1 MKNNAWS
8 KMLGNLGKIKDL
20 KENKENE
27 NDNSKEVDVFQT
39 IEELNQKNL
48 LLEIENQ
55 NLKKKLESNSED
67 KKTNKKM
74 WWKLAFIGMKNKFK
88 LKTDVSKV
96 QSDSAKIAEIIKQK
110 DDLQEIN
117 EKMIDMLTEKEIENE
132 NLSNEYAQYKAQYKV
147 EVQCQNEKYLKEI
160 EYLENRIQELQASK
174 KENQVF
180 DVLKDYDEQM
190 DNFKKQITDY
200 ENQQKEL
207 LYQIN
212 DKDQKIDDLNRTIK
226 NMEMDYL
233 SLSNK
238 IDDQDKINMEGI
250 NDNILLEEEN
260 KSLKM
265 EIRSLKDTI
274 EKKRKEIEELEED
287 QIKQIEIKQ
296 QEIDRL
302 KGIIGNKAEE
312 IEKLETQNKSL
323 TIGFREKNSQII
335 KIKEDLDEEKR
346 KNTAIEE
353 KLKKNTKELI
363 EMKDYYNKFKTNNEK
378 SLKEYEEKLD
388 EIRENNK
395 NLLQQNKELLAK
407 IKENNTEKKEED
419 NLADILEEEEEREK
433 QEKLGTN
440 YRQSEEI
447 NYYKNENKLLT
458 EEIKG
463 LKEELSNNAH
473 ALIELDNLEK
483 NLEKLKM
490 ENDELSN
497 ENKELKNKL
506 EKEKQN
512 KLEKKDTLTDIQKQD
527 SSSKLLKTFRK
538 VSNLVSLVKKESS
551 KVYNAELDKI
561 KLQQD
566 IELLKKLNKEAK
578 EGYEKQIENL
588 KNSILMMKIKYSD
601 MEMEKDKQILKYQ
614 NTFKAIINQC
624 KSNGIKMDI
633 KW

>member
-132 NLSNEYAQYKAQYKV
+132 NLNHEYEQYKV
-147 EVQCQNEKYLKEI
+147 EVKCQNDKYLEKI
-160 EYLENRIQELQASK
+160 EYLKNRIQELQASY

-180 DVLKDYDEQM
+180 DVLKDDEQM

-250 NDNILLEEEN
+250 NDNILLQEEN

-274 EKKRKEIEELEED
+274 EKKRKEIEDLEED
-287 QIKQIEIKQ
+287 QIKQLEIKQ

-512 KLEKKDTLTDIQKQD
+512 KLEKKDTLTDMQKQD

-538 VSNLVSLVKKESS
+538 VS
-551 KVYNAELDKI
+551 KI
-561 KLQQD
+561 LY
-566 IELLKKLNKEAK
+566 LL
-578 EGYEKQIENL
+578 
-588 KNSILMMKIKYSD
+588 
-601 MEMEKDKQILKYQ
+601 
-614 NTFKAIINQC
+614 
-624 KSNGIKMDI
+624 
-633 KW
+633 

>member
-8 KMLGNLGKIKDL
+8 KMLGNLDKIKDL

-48 LLEIENQ
+48 LLEMENQ

-67 KKTNKKM
+67 KKSNKKM

-132 NLSNEYAQYKAQYKV
+132 NLNHEYEQYKAQYKV

-274 EKKRKEIEELEED
+274 EKKRKEIEDLEED
-287 QIKQIEIKQ
+287 QIKQLEIKQ

-302 KGIIGNKAEE
+302 KGIIENKAED

>member
-8 KMLGNLGKIKDL
+8 KMLGNLDKIKDL

-48 LLEIENQ
+48 LLEMENQ

-67 KKTNKKM
+67 KKSNKKM

-96 QSDSAKIAEIIKQK
+96 QNDSAKIAEIIKQK

-132 NLSNEYAQYKAQYKV
+132 NLNHEYEQYKAQYKV

-274 EKKRKEIEELEED
+274 EKKRKEIEDLEED
-287 QIKQIEIKQ
+287 QIKQLEIKQ

-302 KGIIGNKAEE
+302 KGIIENKAED

-512 KLEKKDTLTDIQKQD
+512 KLEKKDTLTDMQKQD

>member
-8 KMLGNLGKIKDL
+8 KMLGNLDKIKDL

-55 NLKKKLESNSED
+55 NLKKKSESNSED

-132 NLSNEYAQYKAQYKV
+132 NLNHEYEQYKAQYKV

-250 NDNILLEEEN
+250 NDNILLQEEN

-274 EKKRKEIEELEED
+274 EKKRKEIEDLEED
-287 QIKQIEIKQ
+287 QIKQLEIKQ
-296 QEIDRL
+296 QEMDRL
-302 KGIIGNKAEE
+302 KGIIENKAEE
-312 IEKLETQNKSL
+312 IEKLETQNNSL

>member
-132 NLSNEYAQYKAQYKV
+132 NLNHEYEQYKV
-147 EVQCQNEKYLKEI
+147 EVKCQNDKYLEKI

-250 NDNILLEEEN
+250 NDNILLQEEN

-274 EKKRKEIEELEED
+274 EKKRKEIEDLEED
-287 QIKQIEIKQ
+287 QIKQLEIKQ

-302 KGIIGNKAEE
+302 KGIIENKAED
-312 IEKLETQNKSL
+312 IEKLETQNNSL

>member
-8 KMLGNLGKIKDL
+8 KMLGNLDKIKDL

-55 NLKKKLESNSED
+55 NLKKKSESNSED

-132 NLSNEYAQYKAQYKV
+132 NLNHEYEQYKAQYKV

-274 EKKRKEIEELEED
+274 EKKRKEIEDLEED
-287 QIKQIEIKQ
+287 QIKQLEIKQ

-302 KGIIGNKAEE
+302 KGIIENKAEE

>member
-8 KMLGNLGKIKDL
+8 KMLGNLDKIKDL
-20 KENKENE
+20 EGNKENE

-48 LLEIENQ
+48 FLEMENQ

-67 KKTNKKM
+67 KKSNKKM

-96 QSDSAKIAEIIKQK
+96 QNDSAKIAEIIKQK

-132 NLSNEYAQYKAQYKV
+132 NLNHEYEQYKV
-147 EVQCQNEKYLKEI
+147 EVKCQNDKYLEKI
-160 EYLENRIQELQASK
+160 EYLKNRIQELQASY

-274 EKKRKEIEELEED
+274 EKKRKEIEDLEED
-287 QIKQIEIKQ
+287 QIKQLEIKQ

-302 KGIIGNKAEE
+302 KGIIENKAED

>member
-132 NLSNEYAQYKAQYKV
+132 KLNHEYEQYKV

-274 EKKRKEIEELEED
+274 EKKRKEIEDLEED
-287 QIKQIEIKQ
+287 QIKQLEIKQ

-302 KGIIGNKAEE
+302 KGIIENKAEE
-312 IEKLETQNKSL
+312 IEKLETQNNSL

-407 IKENNTEKKEED
+407 IKENNAEKKEED

>member
-274 EKKRKEIEELEED
+274 EKKRKEIEDLEED
-287 QIKQIEIKQ
+287 QIKQLEIKQ

-363 EMKDYYNKFKTNNEK
+363 EMKDYYNKFKTNNEN

-388 EIRENNK
+388 EIREDNK

-407 IKENNTEKKEED
+407 IKENNAEKKEED

-458 EEIKG
+458 EEI
-463 LKEELSNNAH
+463 
-473 ALIELDNLEK
+473 
-483 NLEKLKM
+483 KLKM

>member
-160 EYLENRIQELQASK
+160 EYLENRIQELQASN

-274 EKKRKEIEELEED
+274 EKKRKEIEDLEED
-287 QIKQIEIKQ
+287 QIKQLEIKQ

-363 EMKDYYNKFKTNNEK
+363 EMKDYYNKFKTNNEN

-388 EIRENNK
+388 EIREDNK

-407 IKENNTEKKEED
+407 IKENNAEKKEED

>member
-1 MKNNAWS
+1 MKNNVWS
-8 KMLGNLGKIKDL
+8 KMLGNLDKIKDL
-20 KENKENE
+20 EGNKENE

-48 LLEIENQ
+48 LLEMENQ

-67 KKTNKKM
+67 KKSNKKM

-96 QSDSAKIAEIIKQK
+96 QNDSAKIAEIIKQK

-132 NLSNEYAQYKAQYKV
+132 NLNHEYEQYKV
-147 EVQCQNEKYLKEI
+147 EVKCQNLKYLEKI
-160 EYLENRIQELQASK
+160 EYLQNRIQELQASY

-274 EKKRKEIEELEED
+274 EKKRKEIEDLEED
-287 QIKQIEIKQ
+287 QIKQLEIKQ

-302 KGIIGNKAEE
+302 KGIIENKAEE

-407 IKENNTEKKEED
+407 IKENNAEKKEED

-433 QEKLGTN
+433 QEKLGIN

>member
-8 KMLGNLGKIKDL
+8 KMLGNLDKIKDL

-48 LLEIENQ
+48 LLEMENQ

-67 KKTNKKM
+67 KKSNKKM

-96 QSDSAKIAEIIKQK
+96 QNDSAKIAEIIKQK

-132 NLSNEYAQYKAQYKV
+132 NLNHEYEQYKAQYKV

-274 EKKRKEIEELEED
+274 EKKRKEIEDLEED
-287 QIKQIEIKQ
+287 QIKQLEIKQ

-302 KGIIGNKAEE
+302 KGIIENKAED

-363 EMKDYYNKFKTNNEK
+363 ELKDYYNKFKTNNEK

>member
-8 KMLGNLGKIKDL
+8 KMLGNLDKIKDL

-48 LLEIENQ
+48 LLEMENQ

-67 KKTNKKM
+67 KKSNKKM
-74 WWKLAFIGMKNKFK
+74 WWKFAFIGMKNKFK

-250 NDNILLEEEN
+250 NDNILLQEEN

-274 EKKRKEIEELEED
+274 EKKRKEIEDLEED
-287 QIKQIEIKQ
+287 QIKQLEIKQ

-302 KGIIGNKAEE
+302 KGIIENKAED

-363 EMKDYYNKFKTNNEK
+363 ELKDYYNKFKTNNEK

>member
-48 LLEIENQ
+48 LLEMENQ

-67 KKTNKKM
+67 KKSNKKM

-132 NLSNEYAQYKAQYKV
+132 TLNHEYEQYKV
-147 EVQCQNEKYLKEI
+147 KAECQNVNNLEEI
-160 EYLENRIQELQASK
+160 EYLKNRIQELQASN

-250 NDNILLEEEN
+250 NVNILLEEEN

-274 EKKRKEIEELEED
+274 EKKRKEIEDLEED
-287 QIKQIEIKQ
+287 QIKQLEIKQ
-296 QEIDRL
+296 QEMDRL
-302 KGIIGNKAEE
+302 KGIIENKAEE
-312 IEKLETQNKSL
+312 IEKLETQNNSL

>member
-1 MKNNAWS
+1 MNN
-8 KMLGNLGKIKDL
+8 
-20 KENKENE
+20 
-27 NDNSKEVDVFQT
+27 
-39 IEELNQKNL
+39 
-48 LLEIENQ
+48 LE
-55 NLKKKLESNSED
+55 
-67 KKTNKKM
+67 
-74 WWKLAFIGMKNKFK
+74 
-88 LKTDVSKV
+88 
-96 QSDSAKIAEIIKQK
+96 
-110 DDLQEIN
+110 
-117 EKMIDMLTEKEIENE
+117 
-132 NLSNEYAQYKAQYKV
+132 
-147 EVQCQNEKYLKEI
+147 EI
-160 EYLENRIQELQASK
+160 EYLKNRIQELQASN

-250 NDNILLEEEN
+250 NDNILLQEEN

-274 EKKRKEIEELEED
+274 EKKRKEIEDLEED
-287 QIKQIEIKQ
+287 QIKQLEIKQ

-302 KGIIGNKAEE
+302 KGIIENKAEE
-312 IEKLETQNKSL
+312 IEKLETQNNSL

-407 IKENNTEKKEED
+407 IKENNAEKKEED

>member
-8 KMLGNLGKIKDL
+8 KMLGNLDKIKDL
-20 KENKENE
+20 EGNKENE

-48 LLEIENQ
+48 LLEMENQ

-67 KKTNKKM
+67 KKSNKKM

-132 NLSNEYAQYKAQYKV
+132 KLSNEYAQYKVKA
-147 EVQCQNEKYLKEI
+147 ECQNDKYLEKI
-160 EYLENRIQELQASK
+160 EYLENRIQELQASN

-274 EKKRKEIEELEED
+274 EKKRKEIEDLEED
-287 QIKQIEIKQ
+287 QIKQLEIKQ

-363 EMKDYYNKFKTNNEK
+363 ELKDYYNKFKTNNEK

-506 EKEKQN
+506 EK
-512 KLEKKDTLTDIQKQD
+512 KDTLTDMQKQD

-624 KSNGIKMDI
+624 KSNGVKMDI

>member
-132 NLSNEYAQYKAQYKV
+132 NLNHEYEQYKAQYKV

-274 EKKRKEIEELEED
+274 EKKRKEIEDLEED
-287 QIKQIEIKQ
+287 QIKQLEIKQ

-302 KGIIGNKAEE
+302 KGIIENKAED
-312 IEKLETQNKSL
+312 IEKLETQNNSL

-407 IKENNTEKKEED
+407 IKENNAEKKEED

>member
-8 KMLGNLGKIKDL
+8 KMLGNLDKIKDL
-20 KENKENE
+20 EGNKENE

-48 LLEIENQ
+48 FLEMENQ

-67 KKTNKKM
+67 KKSNKKM

-96 QSDSAKIAEIIKQK
+96 QNDSAKIAEIIKQK

-132 NLSNEYAQYKAQYKV
+132 NLNHEYEQYKAQYKV
-147 EVQCQNEKYLKEI
+147 EVKCQNDKYLEKI
-160 EYLENRIQELQASK
+160 EYLKNRIQELQASY

-274 EKKRKEIEELEED
+274 EKKRKEIEDLEED
-287 QIKQIEIKQ
+287 QIKQLEIKQ

-302 KGIIGNKAEE
+302 KGIIENKAED

-407 IKENNTEKKEED
+407 IKENNAEKKEED

>member
-8 KMLGNLGKIKDL
+8 KMLGNLDKIKDL

-48 LLEIENQ
+48 FLEMENQ

-67 KKTNKKM
+67 KKSNKKM

-132 NLSNEYAQYKAQYKV
+132 NLNHEYEQYKAQYKV

-160 EYLENRIQELQASK
+160 EYLENRIQELQASN

-250 NDNILLEEEN
+250 NDNILLQEEN

-274 EKKRKEIEELEED
+274 EKKRKEIEDLEED
-287 QIKQIEIKQ
+287 QIKQLEIKQ

-302 KGIIGNKAEE
+302 KGIIENKAED
-312 IEKLETQNKSL
+312 IEKLETQNNSL